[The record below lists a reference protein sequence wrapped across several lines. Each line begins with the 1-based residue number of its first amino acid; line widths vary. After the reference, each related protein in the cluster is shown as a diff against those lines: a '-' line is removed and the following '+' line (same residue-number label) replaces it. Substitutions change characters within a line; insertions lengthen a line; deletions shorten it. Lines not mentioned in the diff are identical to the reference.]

1 MSRPKSVY
9 LTSRSM
15 SALRSGDA
23 LSGRMNQ
30 IVDRYLQMVTMESHL
45 VRGQFSDDE
54 WAKMVAAVP
63 SAITRDLSAVAEV
76 SVLIRNLRGDRA
88 LAARAVE
95 FSAGNFF
102 TLIELLEAD
111 RAKVGDPIPAN
122 S

>member
-9 LTSRSM
+9 LTSRSL